1 MSATR
6 GGAIAEALLVTVLW
20 SSSWVL
26 IRRGFEHGLPPLSF
40 AGVRY
45 SLAAVILLAV
55 VVAARSTRRELA
67 GLRGGAWGRLA
78 LLGLI
83 YTAGAQGA
91 QFVALEML
99 PAATLSMVLN
109 FTPAVVALAS
119 VVSLEPPERGQMG
132 GIALAMLGV
141 LVYFAPGQAG
151 IEAVG
156 AAGLIVAVV
165 ALLTNA
171 AGSVLGR
178 RLALDRVASPIVITA
193 VSMAIGATILLTAGL
208 WRSGLPQPSPAG
220 WAIVGWLAL
229 INTAVAFT
237 LWNRALRRLTAV
249 EASVINGTMLPQI
262 ALLGWVFLAEPLSPR
277 QIIGLVMVGL
287 GTLIVQLRR
296 R

>member
-45 SLAAVILLAV
+45 TLAALILLLV
-55 VVAARSTRRELA
+55 VMLGSGTRRELA
-67 GLRGGAWGRLA
+67 ALRGAAWRRLA
-78 LLGLI
+78 LLGVV

-109 FTPAVVALAS
+109 FTPAVVAFAS
-119 VVSLEPPERGQMG
+119 LMSLEPPERGQIG
-132 GIALAMLGV
+132 GIVLAMVGV
-141 LVYFAPGQAG
+141 LVYFAPGQATAG
-151 IEAVG
+151 AVG
-156 AAGLIVAVV
+156 AAGLVVAVV

-178 RLALDRVASPIVITA
+178 RLALEGVASPIVITA
-193 VSMAIGATILLTAGL
+193 GSMAIGAVVLLAAGW
-208 WRSGLPQPSPAG
+208 WRSGLPQPTPAG
-220 WAIVGWLAL
+220 WAIVGWLAVV
-229 INTAVAFT
+229 NTALAFT

-262 ALLGWVFLAEPLSPR
+262 ALLGWVFLGEPLAPR
-277 QIIGLVMVGL
+277 QILGLVMVGL